1 MGQRNEKKSRE
12 GVSTGEEE
20 WGEERPAQ
28 GGKGRRTGNSESEVA
43 HGERGAHPRQ
53 DEIGRVRRV

>member
-1 MGQRNEKKSRE
+1 MERMKRKKSRD
-12 GVSTGEEE
+12 GVSTGEE
-20 WGEERPAQ
+20 WGEELSAQ
-28 GGKGRRTGNSESEVA
+28 GGQGTMTGNSESEVA